1 MVSDIPA
8 GDGNIEKLF
17 LLCIKGIFFNLD
29 DEMPELEG
37 VALPFLTKQ
46 TFPEW
51 PLPPLKRQDFTHKIC
66 PGWDCHQYF
75 IPKKFRGIVSE
86 FEQNEF
92 AKNEVRRNKKHKD
105 KESLEN

>member
-8 GDGNIEKLF
+8 GDGNTEKLF
-17 LLCIKGIFFNLD
+17 LRCIKGIFFNLD

-37 VALPFLTKQ
+37 VGLPFLTKQ

-66 PGWDCHQYF
+66 PG
-75 IPKKFRGIVSE
+75 
-86 FEQNEF
+86 
-92 AKNEVRRNKKHKD
+92 
-105 KESLEN
+105 

>member
-1 MVSDIPA
+1 
-8 GDGNIEKLF
+8 
-17 LLCIKGIFFNLD
+17 
-29 DEMPELEG
+29 MPELEG

-66 PGWDCHQYF
+66 PGKGCHLNSV
-75 IPKKFRGIVSE
+75 PKKFRGVVSE
-86 FEQNEF
+86 RFLFLPGKMLFPQNSLRLRKAHYEVQNGTERNEF
-92 AKNEVRRNKKHKD
+92 AKMRFDGIKKHKD